1 MTDSSAGPIHAYRK
15 FVENGEWQPD
25 PAQKLAAEKL
35 QLLHLKLKGYDPRP
49 KSGWTLPFRRQRN
62 TEAPAG
68 IYFYGG
74 VGRGKTAMMD
84 IFFEGVDVPRKR
96 RTHFHAF
103 MLDVHARI
111 HVFRQSIKN
120 KGKADDT
127 DPIPVVANALAEE
140 SALLCFDEF
149 QVSDVADAM
158 ILGRLFLAL
167 FDKGVV
173 VVTTSNRPPDDL
185 YLGGLNRSLFLP
197 FIDMLKTR
205 LDVLQLDGG
214 RDYRLQRLTEAPVYF
229 TPLGNASDAA
239 FHEAFARLTD
249 HAEAQ
254 PQTLTVQGRSMD
266 VPAAAHGNARFTFK
280 ALCEQPLGAADYL
293 EIAMQFHTVFLQG
306 IPQLGPEKRN
316 EARRLINLI
325 DVLYDHNVNLIC
337 TADAAPTDIYA
348 AGDGK
353 FEFART
359 ESRLIEMQSEHYL
372 AEAHRV

>member
-1 MTDSSAGPIHAYRK
+1 MSNADPAGPIHTYRR
-15 FVENGEWQPD
+15 FIHDGEWQPD
-25 PAQKLAAEKL
+25 PAQELAAEKL
-35 QLLHLKLKGYDPRP
+35 QLLHMKLKGYDPRS

-62 TEAPAG
+62 AEQPQG

-84 IFFEGVDVPRKR
+84 IFYEGVEVPHKR

-111 HVFRQSIKN
+111 HAFRQIAKN
-120 KGKADDT
+120 KGDET
-127 DPIPVVANALAEE
+127 DPIPVVARALANEA
-140 SALLCFDEF
+140 ALLCFDEF
-149 QVSDVADAM
+149 QVSDAADAM
-158 ILGRLFLAL
+158 ILGRLFLSL
-167 FDKGVV
+167 FDNGVV

-214 RDYRLQRLTEAPVYF
+214 QDYRLQRLTESPVYF
-229 TPLGNASDAA
+229 TPLGPESDTA
-239 FHEAFARLTD
+239 FEQTFARLTD
-249 HAEAQ
+249 DAQAEA
-254 PQTLTVQGRSMD
+254 QTLTVQGRTLD
-266 VPAAAHGNARFTFK
+266 VPAAAHGNARFTFSG
-280 ALCEQPLGAADYL
+280 LCEKPLGAADYL
-293 EIAMQFHTVFLQG
+293 EIAMQFHTVFLEG
-306 IPQLGPEKRN
+306 IPLLGPEKRN

-337 TADAAPTDIYA
+337 TADASPADIYA
-348 AGDGK
+348 EGDGK

-372 AEAHRV
+372 ASAHRV